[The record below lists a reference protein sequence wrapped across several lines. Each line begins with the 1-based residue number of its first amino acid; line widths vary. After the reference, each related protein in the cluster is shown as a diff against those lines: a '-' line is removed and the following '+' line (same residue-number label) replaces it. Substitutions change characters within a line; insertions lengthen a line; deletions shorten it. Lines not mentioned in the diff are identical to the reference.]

1 MLAAVRRRR
10 RPLASSLERF
20 SGSVTVWAGSS
31 TAFAVA
37 VAVILVWAFTGP
49 FFGFSDTWQLVI
61 NTGTTIVT
69 FLMVF
74 LIQRSQNKDAVAL
87 HLKLN
92 EIVAALQGASNHLI
106 NVEDLS
112 EDEVRLLR
120 RHYRR
125 LGELARES
133 GSLTDSHSIE
143 QAVTRHASKNRPQRR
158 NHSSAQAR

>member
-1 MLAAVRRRR
+1 VAARHQHGHHHRDVPDGLPHPALAEQGRR
-10 RPLASSLERF
+10 
-20 SGSVTVWAGSS
+20 G
-31 TAFAVA
+31 
-37 VAVILVWAFTGP
+37 
-49 FFGFSDTWQLVI
+49 
-61 NTGTTIVT
+61 
-69 FLMVF
+69 
-74 LIQRSQNKDAVAL
+74 L